1 MTTSHLYICLSCGRQ
16 YNPKVLKKCPVCQ
29 TPHLASEAPQTVTTT
44 NLNPAVSSAVAPAG
58 NVGSSTQ
65 IQAWSSLKSTYAN
78 AAATSAKTVDSY
90 GSAIQIVGY
99 LLAVLTFIGFTF
111 VWGPDND
118 SKFLGFI
125 LGIVVGG
132 LTAWGYQ
139 VLGALYRMVA
149 NYILFRTS
157 K

>member
-1 MTTSHLYICLSCGRQ
+1 MTTSHLYNCLSCGRQ

-44 NLNPAVSSAVAPAG
+44 NLNPAVSSVVAPAG

-99 LLAVLTFIGFTF
+99 ILAGLTFIGFTF

-118 SKFLGFI
+118 SQFLGFI

>member
-1 MTTSHLYICLSCGRQ
+1 MTTNHLYNCLSCGRQ
-16 YNPKVLKKCPVCQ
+16 FNPKVLKKCPVCQ
-29 TPHLASEAPQTVTTT
+29 TPHLASEAPQTAATPTS
-44 NLNPAVSSAVAPAG
+44 NLVSNSNVPSPGNVSSSPQV
-58 NVGSSTQ
+58 
-65 IQAWSSLKSTYAN
+65 QAWSSLKSTYAN

-99 LLAVLTFIGFTF
+99 ILAVLTFIGFTF

-149 NYILFRTS
+149 NYVLFRTS